1 MVLGTAVAAWMFAA
15 VGAPDL
21 TVEWDAPSECPT
33 RDEAREQILRGLSD
47 GVTGRVVVRARVR
60 QIAEDW
66 TLRVEIEGPQG
77 VGHRVLRART
87 CEEATAVA
95 AVVVAIAVDPAAESL
110 SDPSDEVEEP
120 VAVKSQS
127 TIESA
132 TESEVATEPA
142 RIEPERIE
150 VAEPEPD
157 PPPPRELAVALEVRG
172 GVAMGSIGPIAGHI
186 GGTAALQG
194 RWWEVYAGARRRT
207 ASRIDADGL
216 TAGGRF
222 AVTAAQLGAGPR
234 IDLGALEIPIRAGV
248 ELGRIR
254 AEGYGDIE
262 ATTAFRLWAAAVLS
276 AGVAWSP
283 REIVALG
290 LGIDGVVPLLR
301 PGFTI
306 GDIEVLTVGRFAFRA
321 WLGVAL
327 RFSLT
332 KSGSAGKR
340 QASS

>member
-1 MVLGTAVAAWMFAA
+1 MVLGTAVAALMFAA

-21 TVEWDAPSECPT
+21 TVEWDAPTECPT
-33 RDEAREQILRGLSD
+33 QEQAREQILRGLEED
-47 GVTGRVVVRARVR
+47 VAGPLVVRVRVR

-66 TLRVEIEGPQG
+66 TLHVDIEGPRGEGQ
-77 VGHRVLRART
+77 RVLRART
-87 CEEATAVA
+87 CEEATAAA
-95 AVVVAIAVDPAAESL
+95 AVVVAIAVDPAAQSL
-110 SDPSDEVEEP
+110 SDPSVEIPEP
-120 VAVKSQS
+120 VG
-127 TIESA
+127 IES
-132 TESEVATEPA
+132 ESVVESVVAVEPVRVEPA
-142 RIEPERIE
+142 RVEE
-150 VAEPEPD
+150 VEPEPEA
-157 PPPPRELAVALEVRG
+157 PRPRELVLALEVRG
-172 GVAMGSIGPIAGHI
+172 GAAMGSVGPIAGHI

-194 RWWEVYAGARRRT
+194 RWWEVYAGARHRT
-207 ASRIDADGL
+207 AIRIEADGL
-216 TAGGRF
+216 AAGGRF

-234 IDLGALEIPIRAGV
+234 IDLGTLEIPIRAGV

-254 AEGYGDIE
+254 AEGYGAIE
-262 ATTAFRLWAAAVLS
+262 ATTAFRLWTAAVLS

-290 LGIDGVVPLLR
+290 LGVDGVVPLLR

-306 GDIEVLTVGRFAFRA
+306 GELEVLTVGRFAFRA

-332 KSGSAGKR
+332 KTVSAGKR

>member
-1 MVLGTAVAAWMFAA
+1 MVLGTAVAALVFAA

-21 TVEWDAPSECPT
+21 TVEWDAPAECPT
-33 RDEAREQILRGLSD
+33 HDEAREQILRRLD
-47 GVTGRVVVRARVR
+47 EDVTGPLVVRARVR

-66 TLRVEIEGPQG
+66 TLHVEFEGPQG
-77 VGHRVLRART
+77 EGRRVLRART
-87 CEEATAVA
+87 CEEATAAA
-95 AVVVAIAVDPAAESL
+95 AVILAIAVEP
-110 SDPSDEVEEP
+110 EEP
-120 VAVKSQS
+120 PSEPIQEIPEPV
-127 TIESA
+127 ESESVV
-132 TESEVATEPA
+132 ESEVTTERA
-142 RIEPERIE
+142 VVEPERIE
-150 VAEPEPD
+150 VMEPDQPD
-157 PPPPRELAVALEVRG
+157 PPPPRELALALEVRG
-172 GVAMGSIGPIAGHI
+172 GAAMGGVGPIAGHI

-194 RWWEVYAGARRRT
+194 RWWEVYAGARYRT
-207 ASRIDADGL
+207 AIRIEADRIA
-216 TAGGRF
+216 AGGRF
-222 AVTAAQLGAGPR
+222 AVAAAQLGAGPR
-234 IDLGALEIPIRAGV
+234 IDLGNLEIPIRAGV

-262 ATTAFRLWAAAVLS
+262 ATRAFRLWTAAVLS

-290 LGIDGVVPLLR
+290 LGVDGVVPLLR

-306 GDIEVLTVGRFAFRA
+306 GEIDVLTVGPFAFRA

-332 KSGSAGKR
+332 KPGSAGKR

>member
-1 MVLGTAVAAWMFAA
+1 MGTAVAAWMFAA

-33 RDEAREQILRGLSD
+33 QEEAREQILRGLSD
-47 GVTGRVVVRARVR
+47 GVTGRVVVRAHVD

-77 VGHRVLRART
+77 VGRRVLRART

-110 SDPSDEVEEP
+110 SDPSDEIPEP
-120 VAVKSQS
+120 VAVES
-127 TIESA
+127 ESA
-132 TESEVATEPA
+132 IESEVATEPV
-142 RIEPERIE
+142 RIEPERVE
-150 VAEPEPD
+150 APEAERD
-157 PPPPRELAVALEVRG
+157 PPPPRELALALEVRG
-172 GVAMGSIGPIAGHI
+172 GAAMGSIGPIAGHV

-194 RWWEVYAGARRRT
+194 RWWEVYAGARHRT
-207 ASRIDADGL
+207 AIRIDADGL

-262 ATTAFRLWAAAVLS
+262 ATTAFRLWTAAVLS

-306 GDIEVLTVGRFAFRA
+306 GEIEVLTVSRFAFRA

-332 KSGSAGKR
+332 KSNSAGKR